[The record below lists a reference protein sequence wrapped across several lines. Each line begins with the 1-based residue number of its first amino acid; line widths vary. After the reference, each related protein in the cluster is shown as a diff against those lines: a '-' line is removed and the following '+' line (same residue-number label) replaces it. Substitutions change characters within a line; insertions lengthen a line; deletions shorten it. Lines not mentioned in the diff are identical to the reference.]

1 MDKEKPE
8 LSLKATTNRFT
19 RALDR
24 YGIPYAIVGGI
35 AASYY
40 GEIRLTRDLDVAVK
54 ISLENMEN
62 LFELFEREA
71 FTPIEYLTVFELVE
85 KPTLYL
91 IDQRNQIRID
101 LHINPKGL
109 TLDSETLKRRR
120 QINLGHGWGKLWFV
134 SPEDLIMM
142 KITSRRP
149 IDLMDI
155 EHIIARNLNTLDWKY
170 LTERAAKFNLQLEI
184 QELAKKFK
192 TKL

>member
-1 MDKEKPE
+1 MGKEKPE

-19 RALDR
+19 RALDH

-54 ISLENMEN
+54 ISMENMEN
-62 LFELFEREA
+62 LVELFELES
-71 FTPIEYLTVFELVE
+71 FTPIEHLTAFELVE

-91 IDQRNQIRID
+91 IDQRNQVRID

-109 TLDSETLKRRR
+109 TLDRETLKRRR
-120 QINLGHGWGKLWFV
+120 QINLGHGWGKLWLV
-134 SPEDLIMM
+134 SLEDLIIM
-142 KITSRRP
+142 KIASGRP

-155 EHIIARNLNTLDWKY
+155 EHMVARNLNTLDWEY
-170 LTERAAKFNLQLEI
+170 LTGRAAKFNVQLEI
-184 QELAKKFK
+184 RELAKKFK
-192 TKL
+192 KI